1 MLRDMK
7 LLSDRT
13 PLALRV
19 SSMIAVL
26 SVTLAVAGIRPP
38 GTSPLTQVV
47 AAQPTS
53 GTATTVDSA
62 TLQQSSAMEAKYVP
76 ANVFGVAVFRPSE
89 LVPIYKQA
97 REKIP
102 GAMSNGE
109 RAGIDVMAKCKLAT
123 VVVSITDPQDP
134 GGEPFGIMLSF
145 SDKSARDT
153 AAELMAP
160 GKNFQKEK
168 LLLAEI
174 EVQGPQARYFA
185 DDTTLIFGRTDTVK
199 SMVMAGPTSLSPL
212 TQTEAWTA
220 ATKGTLAVAVD
231 SVSLKPLMATVPPN
245 LIVGMFSPLWMQA
258 DNHTLGITLGDSA
271 ELKLVIS
278 SPDLKSARVVGNA
291 LNAGLTMISGMVMN
305 QKATVPE
312 EHKQAVESLESFLNS
327 KKIGQE
333 SRQITLTLK
342 GDATDQVDSIIGL
355 LAPALGGA
363 RQSAQRSQH
372 TNNFKQIMLA
382 MHNYHDVNKHFPP
395 AVVID
400 PASGAE
406 RSWRIE
412 LLPYLDQAALYDR
425 YRKDQPWDSEA
436 NKAVLAMMPGV
447 FRHPTMAEGTT
458 NTSIFAAVG
467 NGLVFEKDNH
477 KGTGFQEITDGT
489 SNTIAIVE
497 ANREIPWTKPQD
509 IEFDLSQDKMPE
521 LGIVP
526 EGWIVG
532 ICDGSVRFVSKSID
546 LATWKK
552 LLTRAGGEVIDQ
564 F

>member
-1 MLRDMK
+1 M
-7 LLSDRT
+7 
-13 PLALRV
+13 
-19 SSMIAVL
+19 
-26 SVTLAVAGIRPP
+26 
-38 GTSPLTQVV
+38 
-47 AAQPTS
+47 
-53 GTATTVDSA
+53 
-62 TLQQSSAMEAKYVP
+62 
-76 ANVFGVAVFRPSE
+76 
-89 LVPIYKQA
+89 
-97 REKIP
+97 
-102 GAMSNGE
+102 
-109 RAGIDVMAKCKLAT
+109 
-123 VVVSITDPQDP
+123 
-134 GGEPFGIMLSF
+134 MLSF
-145 SDKSARDT
+145 TDKSARDT

-160 GKNFQKEK
+160 GNNFQKEN
-168 LLLAEI
+168 LLLSEI

-185 DDTTLIFGRTDTVK
+185 DDTTLIFGKTDIVK
-199 SMVMAGPTSLSPL
+199 SMVLAGPSSLSPL
-212 TQTEAWTA
+212 FQTEAWTA

-231 SVSLKPLMATVPPN
+231 SVSLKPLMATAPPN
-245 LIVGMFSPLWMQA
+245 PIVGMFSLFWLQA
-258 DNHTLGITLGDSA
+258 DNHTLGVTLGDSA

-278 SPDLKSARVVGNA
+278 SPDERSARVVEAA
-291 LNAGLTMISGMVMN
+291 LNAGVAMISGMVMN

-327 KKIGQE
+327 KKLTRA

-355 LAPALGGA
+355 LAPAVGGA
-363 RQSAQRSQH
+363 RQAAQRAQQ

-382 MHNYHDVNKHFPP
+382 MHNYHAVNQHFPP
-395 AVVID
+395 VVVID

-412 LLPYLDQAALYDR
+412 LLPYLDQSALYDR

-447 FRHPTMAEGTT
+447 FRHATTAEGTT

-467 NGLVFEKDNH
+467 KGLVFEKDNH
-477 KGTGFQEITDGT
+477 KGREIREITDGT

-497 ANREIPWTKPQD
+497 ANRDIPWTKPQD

-521 LGIVP
+521 LGIFP
-526 EGWIVG
+526 EVWIVG